1 MKDTNIIR
9 LHNAV
14 FYAYHGVASGEQDLG
29 GKYEVD
35 FEVYC
40 DFHKAAVEDKLEYTL
55 NYELV
60 YDLIKNIICKEKYLL
75 IETVTY
81 KIANEVFEKYKIA
94 EKVAVKVRK
103 YSPPVKGV
111 VSYVETEVIRERD

>member
-1 MKDTNIIR
+1 MKDINIIR

-14 FYAYHGVASGEQDLG
+14 FYAYHGVALGEQDLG

-35 FEVYC
+35 FEVHC
-40 DFHKAAVEDKLEYTL
+40 NFQKAAKEDKLEYTL
-55 NYELV
+55 NYESV

-75 IETVTY
+75 IETITY
-81 KIANEVFEKYKIA
+81 KIANEVFEKYPIA
-94 EKVAVKVRK
+94 EKIAIKVRK

-111 VSYVETEVIRERD
+111 VSYVETEVIKERE